1 MAHMWHPHCV
11 KLQRSFNS
19 PISAITAAALLSV
32 IFLNG
37 PLFSNMSQAATNNSN
52 FYTNFTAFN
61 PHTLF
66 DSRIHR
72 KVNPMVMKVA
82 SYLNYVYQEV
92 SSNKVGVQAVIQD
105 MKDTI
110 ENGFSGK
117 LYFMTP
123 MSKAQLIDNGLM
135 TYSKYVNVDPKRPGQ
150 LDNAPQ
156 PSSFI
161 TVYDESDPKF
171 PSLPYCYVDD
181 RVLGVKR
188 APAEPVV
195 VAIISGDCQAYIY
208 LHQGIQNKYPN
219 KFLPLYLLT
228 PGLVDQSIS
237 ASRQED
243 ASDILHISATGEP
256 IDVKLRLDNPLEL
269 GATVHIVLTGWSAP
283 TVRSSFIREASQ
295 TSVDPN
301 VYEYILTKD
310 DESAFLQQPI
320 TCDSTKNTSSYW
332 TLDYFIQT
340 PPTGVG
346 TGFAIAKGKDGVE
359 MSGTLPVIILRDGC
373 IA

>member
-1 MAHMWHPHCV
+1 
-11 KLQRSFNS
+11 
-19 PISAITAAALLSV
+19 
-32 IFLNG
+32 
-37 PLFSNMSQAATNNSN
+37 
-52 FYTNFTAFN
+52 
-61 PHTLF
+61 
-66 DSRIHR
+66 
-72 KVNPMVMKVA
+72 
-82 SYLNYVYQEV
+82 
-92 SSNKVGVQAVIQD
+92 

-110 ENGFSGK
+110 NNGFYGK
-117 LYFMTP
+117 LFFITP
-123 MSKAQLIDNGLM
+123 MSNDQQIDFNAMVYANNLQIDKN
-135 TYSKYVNVDPKRPGQ
+135 SPNEV
-150 LDNAPQ
+150 DNAPQ

-181 RVLGVKR
+181 RFLGVKR
-188 APAEPVV
+188 ALSEPVV
-195 VAIISGDCQAYIY
+195 VAIISGDCQAY
-208 LHQGIQNKYPN
+208 LDRHKGIQNKYPN
-219 KFLPLYLLT
+219 KFLPLYMLT

-269 GATVHIVLTGWSAP
+269 GATVHIVFTGWSAP
-283 TVRSSFIREASQ
+283 TVRSSFRGEASQ

-320 TCDSTKNTSSYW
+320 TCDSTKNSPSYW
-332 TLDYFIQT
+332 TLNYFIQA

-359 MSGTLPVIILRDGC
+359 MSGALPVFILRDGC